1 MDEIG
6 PELTAGLSQRQKEV
20 LAAYAQSPPG
30 ETAKRFLRRVRL
42 AKQSWHIW
50 RTQPTFAAAFA
61 AVQAA
66 RAQIDLGPFHERL
79 GAVTA
84 RVLDDALNAPTAR
97 DRHAACRTV
106 LEAVGALKG
115 ASVRVSTSIENHA
128 AVAVPPR
135 EERDLNEMVREADKL
150 AEMLWW
156 DSPLEYVERVHARIS
171 AVVEA
176 KRERANQAI
185 ASPVARNVTAE

>member
-1 MDEIG
+1 VG
-6 PELTAGLSQRQKEV
+6 LT
-20 LAAYAQSPPG
+20 
-30 ETAKRFLRRVRL
+30 
-42 AKQSWHIW
+42 KQSWHVW
-50 RTQPTFAAAFA
+50 RTQPAFAAAFA

-66 RAQIDLGPFHERL
+66 RAQIDLAPFHERL

-84 RVLDDALNAPTAR
+84 RVLEDALNAPTAR

-115 ASVRVSTSIENHA
+115 ASVRVSTSIENHTG
-128 AVAVPPR
+128 VAQPYR
-135 EERDLNEMVREADKL
+135 EEKDLDEMLKEADSL

-171 AVVEA
+171 TVVEA
-176 KRERANQAI
+176 KRERVKQI
-185 ASPVARNVTAE
+185 VAPTAARTDPAEQ